1 MFDLLYENS
10 SMSYLTNRYMEKKR
24 MKTEIDIIGL
34 TIVLISWRIQHARI
48 LASGK
53 EGLNDV

>member
-1 MFDLLYENS
+1 
-10 SMSYLTNRYMEKKR
+10 MEKKR

-34 TIVLISWRIQHARI
+34 TIVLISRRIQHARI